1 MKVIFRRYQDVLEI
15 VNNGVQDLG
24 AAATETQRT
33 MHREERKK
41 DGKVLFI
48 IHQRVDHNIFEKIL
62 DQETAKEAW
71 DNLKKAYGGDDI
83 LKKVKLQALMRQY

>member
-1 MKVIFRRYQDVLEI
+1 VLEI
-15 VNNGVQDLG
+15 VNDGVQDLG
-24 AAATETQRT
+24 AAATETERT
-33 MHREERKK
+33 VHREQWKK

-48 IHQRVDHNIFEKIL
+48 IDQRVDHNIFEKIL